1 MATYVND
8 LRLKEIATG
17 DESGTWG
24 TSTNTNLELIG
35 EAFSFGTEAITTN
48 ADTHTTTIADGS
60 TDPGRSMYLKYT
72 GTLDSACT
80 ITIGPNTVSKMWF
93 IENGTSGSQN
103 IIISQG
109 SGANITIP
117 PGDTKAIYS
126 DGAGSGAAMVDA
138 FASLSVVDLKVQD
151 DLTVTDDMTVG
162 GTLGVTGV
170 FTGTSL
176 DISGDIDVDGTTN
189 LDVVDIDGAVDMAS
203 TLGVTGV
210 VTANAGVVVD
220 NITIDGTQIDLSS
233 GDLTLD
239 VAGKILLSADDAGT
253 IQLFDGTLH
262 YGSILEDNSNL
273 IIQSIVQDEDIL
285 FKGDDGGSVITAL
298 TLDMSAAGAA
308 TFNSTVTSTAFGS
321 QLATTSFL
329 QNVLTTSVASSSGAF
344 IRMAVSNAGN
354 PTYSFE
360 DDTNT
365 GVFTS
370 GADTLNFTTG
380 GTERVRVHSSGQ
392 VSIGTTT
399 AEGGLL
405 CLDTSGNNNRSIVIG
420 RSATDDA
427 SKSSALSILH
437 YNNGSEEPVC
447 LVGAG
452 IDDDTNNSVR
462 IGGGFSNLNSATIL
476 DFYTAA
482 NNDTT
487 TGSIRARIDSS
498 GNFGIGT
505 TVTDP
510 YSLGSTGK
518 TLSVNSSNASTG
530 ALISL
535 ETADANRGY
544 LFANASNMVL
554 SAVHTDIPLK
564 FNTNDTTRMTIDG
577 GGRVMIGETSNS
589 GYSNNADDLIVGNN
603 GASTET
609 GISLGSTSASGIR
622 WNDGADAGL
631 IEYVHSDNRMSFY
644 TAGSEKVRID
654 TSGNVGI
661 NTAAPNAPLTIQT
674 ASATGSQAALR
685 LNNPVGFGSANTGCE
700 IIFSQDR
707 SSSENFKMAAI
718 VSGQGNASSSN
729 EGDLKFF
736 TTTGGSIGERV
747 RIDSGG
753 NLGILETAPTSN
765 LHIGASGAD
774 AHREIRIDGT
784 NGSSQTYGFIIEADG
799 ENGRAVFKVGQGG
812 GTPAQELMI
821 HPDGGICFNTDTA
834 AANALDDYEEGT
846 WTGSPSASS
855 SSSLTVTDEKYTKI
869 GNQVT
874 IQCTINFSGCS
885 GNLNIAGLP
894 FATSPAAVGVGRE
907 DATSGYCIY
916 GRVIS
921 GSSTINMFFAGAVS
935 KRQSVPSFGWK
946 YEIFNDLPYLEH
958 LQGLI
963 TKIF

>member
-1 MATYVND
+1 
-8 LRLKEIATG
+8 
-17 DESGTWG
+17 
-24 TSTNTNLELIG
+24 
-35 EAFSFGTEAITTN
+35 
-48 ADTHTTTIADGS
+48 
-60 TDPGRSMYLKYT
+60 
-72 GTLDSACT
+72 
-80 ITIGPNTVSKMWF
+80 
-93 IENGTSGSQN
+93 
-103 IIISQG
+103 
-109 SGANITIP
+109 
-117 PGDTKAIYS
+117 
-126 DGAGSGAAMVDA
+126 
-138 FASLSVVDLKVQD
+138 
-151 DLTVTDDMTVG
+151 
-162 GTLGVTGV
+162 
-170 FTGTSL
+170 
-176 DISGDIDVDGTTN
+176 
-189 LDVVDIDGAVDMAS
+189 
-203 TLGVTGV
+203 
-210 VTANAGVVVD
+210 
-220 NITIDGTQIDLSS
+220 
-233 GDLTLD
+233 
-239 VAGKILLSADDAGT
+239 
-253 IQLFDGTLH
+253 
-262 YGSILEDNSNL
+262 
-273 IIQSIVQDEDIL
+273 
-285 FKGDDGGSVITAL
+285 
-298 TLDMSAAGAA
+298 
-308 TFNSTVTSTAFGS
+308 
-321 QLATTSFL
+321 
-329 QNVLTTSVASSSGAF
+329 
-344 IRMAVSNAGN
+344 
-354 PTYSFE
+354 
-360 DDTNT
+360 
-365 GVFTS
+365 
-370 GADTLNFTTG
+370 
-380 GTERVRVHSSGQ
+380 
-392 VSIGTTT
+392 
-399 AEGGLL
+399 
-405 CLDTSGNNNRSIVIG
+405 VIG

-447 LVGAG
+447 LIGAG

-487 TGSIRARIDSS
+487 TGSLRMRIDS
-498 GNFGIGT
+498 
-505 TVTDP
+505 
-510 YSLGSTGK
+510 
-518 TLSVNSSNASTG
+518 
-530 ALISL
+530 
-535 ETADANRGY
+535 
-544 LFANASNMVL
+544 
-554 SAVHTDIPLK
+554 
-564 FNTNDTTRMTIDG
+564 

-821 HPDGGICFNTDTA
+821 HPDGGICFGTDTA

-846 WTGSPSASS
+846 WTPALGGSG
-855 SSSLTVTDEKYTKI
+855 YTFGTHTGTYIKV
-869 GNQVT
+869 GRV
-874 IQCTINFSGCS
+874 CTIT
-885 GNLNIAGLP
+885 GNLFVNGVGTNTSNLGGLTGLP
-894 FATSPAAVGVGRE
+894 FTAHNVSGQFQQGIARETTTTGRIYAVQVNVNTAAGGVNSMDGV
-907 DATSGYCIY
+907 A
-916 GRVIS
+916 S
-921 GSSTINMFFAGAVS
+921 GSN
-935 KRQSVPSFGWK
+935 
-946 YEIFNDLPYLEH
+946 EIFTTGQYGFTVTYL
-958 LQGLI
+958 
-963 TKIF
+963 TA